1 MTAGRPT
8 VVTPGILA
16 KLEEAFLMGCTDLE
30 ACFFADISKTAL
42 YDYQN
47 RHPEFTERKEALK
60 ERPVLLA
67 RKAVINSFDEDS
79 NLAFNYLKNK
89 RSDEFSEKK
98 QTELSGSLSLT
109 DALALADEPSTEERG
124 DT

>member
-1 MTAGRPT
+1 
-8 VVTPGILA
+8 
-16 KLEEAFLMGCTDLE
+16 MGCTDLE